1 MGAVIQEMAGPRLQA
16 GRIELESHALVKNL
30 GEPVVINWPVANFGD
45 ETGQARLILAAF
57 PGGVV
62 AAPPPVAVPPTE
74 SATPVSINWPVD
86 LPEGATTNVTVSLT
100 DVSGGVS
107 VTLDSHDFTITVPAP
122 EATGPILTPAV
133 PSPSIT

>member
-16 GRIELESHALVKNL
+16 GRIELESHALVKDL
-30 GEPVVINWPVANFGD
+30 GVPVSINWPVANFGD
-45 ETGQARLILAAF
+45 ETGQARLVLAAF

-62 AAPPPVAVPPTE
+62 AAPPPVAVPPNE
-74 SATPVSINWPVD
+74 MPIPVTIDWPVD

-100 DVSGGVS
+100 DVSGSIS
-107 VTLDSHDFTITVPAP
+107 VVLDSHSFTITVPTP
-122 EATGPILTPAV
+122 VATGPILTPAV